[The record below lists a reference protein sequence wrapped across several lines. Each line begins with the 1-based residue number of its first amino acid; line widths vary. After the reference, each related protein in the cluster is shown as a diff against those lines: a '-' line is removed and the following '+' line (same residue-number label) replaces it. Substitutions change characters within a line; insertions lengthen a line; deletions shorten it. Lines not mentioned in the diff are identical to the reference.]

1 MKKEALRRAWLAL
14 GCLVGL
20 LTLRWLGGL
29 TAQAEVSLPNIVL
42 ILADDLG
49 YGDLQCYNPN
59 SRIPTPNLN
68 RLADQGMRFT
78 DAHSPSTVCTPTRYS
93 ILTGRMAF
101 RTGFRGVFDGAGG
114 PCLIEPDRL
123 TLPGMLQS
131 QGYKTACF
139 GKWHVGL
146 TFHDQQGQPICQNG
160 LEAVQRIDYAR
171 PIPDS
176 PIHRGFDTFFGT
188 ACCPTTDWLY
198 AYIEGD
204 RIPHPPTRQLDR
216 SHLPKH
222 PYAHDN
228 RPGMIADGFDLESVD
243 QVFLAKSQ
251 EFIRDHARKHPQ
263 KPFFLFHSMQAVH
276 LPSFAS
282 PSFSGST
289 QSGPH
294 GDFIH
299 EMDSIVGALLETL
312 EATKRLDETLILFTS
327 DNGPEVP
334 TVIAMRQDHQ
344 HDGARPWRGMK
355 RDQWEGG
362 HRVPLLAYWKNHIPE
377 GTLMPETVC
386 LTDIMATVAALVH
399 QDLPDG
405 AAEDSFNILPYLLNP
420 FGAERPIR
428 PYTLHQTIR
437 LDLAIRKGPWKYLD
451 HRGSGGNR
459 YDRPNL
465 KPFAYPNA
473 DPDIPGQLYRLDVD
487 PGETHNLYR
496 QFPAVVQELK
506 TQLERLKQSGHSR
519 PL

>member
-1 MKKEALRRAWLAL
+1 MKKESLRRALFAL

-123 TLPGMLQS
+123 TLPGMLQR

-222 PYAHDN
+222 
-228 RPGMIADGFDLESVD
+228 
-243 QVFLAKSQ
+243 
-251 EFIRDHARKHPQ
+251 
-263 KPFFLFHSMQAVH
+263 
-276 LPSFAS
+276 
-282 PSFSGST
+282 
-289 QSGPH
+289 
-294 GDFIH
+294 
-299 EMDSIVGALLETL
+299 
-312 EATKRLDETLILFTS
+312 
-327 DNGPEVP
+327 
-334 TVIAMRQDHQ
+334 
-344 HDGARPWRGMK
+344 
-355 RDQWEGG
+355 
-362 HRVPLLAYWKNHIPE
+362 
-377 GTLMPETVC
+377 
-386 LTDIMATVAALVH
+386 
-399 QDLPDG
+399 
-405 AAEDSFNILPYLLNP
+405 
-420 FGAERPIR
+420 
-428 PYTLHQTIR
+428 
-437 LDLAIRKGPWKYLD
+437 
-451 HRGSGGNR
+451 
-459 YDRPNL
+459 
-465 KPFAYPNA
+465 
-473 DPDIPGQLYRLDVD
+473 
-487 PGETHNLYR
+487 
-496 QFPAVVQELK
+496 
-506 TQLERLKQSGHSR
+506 
-519 PL
+519 